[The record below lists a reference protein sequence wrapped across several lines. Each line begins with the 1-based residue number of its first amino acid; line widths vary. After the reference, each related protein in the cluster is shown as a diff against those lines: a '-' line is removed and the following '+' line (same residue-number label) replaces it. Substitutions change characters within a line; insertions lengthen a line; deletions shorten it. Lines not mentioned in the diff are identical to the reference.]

1 MSKKKKL
8 NREIRLRYEK
18 EKQIAENPDMCFCDE
33 PEYDES
39 KPIGE
44 TEKIYYS
51 PYDYELKNP
60 FSLPIYKCNKCNKKH
75 ILQILWA

>member
-1 MSKKKKL
+1 MVKEEKIKQRNQVK
-8 NREIRLRYEK
+8 IRK
-18 EKQIAENPDMCFCDE
+18 GKADENPDMCFCDE

-75 ILQILWA
+75 ISQILWA

>member
-1 MSKKKKL
+1 
-8 NREIRLRYEK
+8 
-18 EKQIAENPDMCFCDE
+18 MCFCDE

-75 ILQILWA
+75 ISQILWA